1 MLLPADYHVHTE
13 WSWDAPHG
21 SMERGCARAVELGHR
36 SVAFTDHADFTAWRV
51 SAEVAEFLQDL
62 GAQIADGVFTPPA
75 LDLDGYLDCLQRCRA
90 LFPELQILSGV
101 ELGEPHS
108 HPAEAASLLRRGGF
122 DLVGAALHSLPGAR
136 GGYVEVSDA
145 YRERSEHAV
154 VREYLA
160 ETARL
165 VEAWSDFDVLAH
177 IDYAARA
184 WPGGQR
190 EYRTA
195 DFEDDYRA
203 VLRVLACSGRA
214 LEVNTRLPLDPLI
227 VDWWRQEGGTA
238 VTFGSDVHDPHFLA
252 QGFADA
258 AAMVTASGYGPGP
271 HRHNFW
277 TLQ

>member
-1 MLLPADYHVHTE
+1 MLPADHHVHTE

-21 SMERGCARAVELGHR
+21 SMERACARAVELGHR

-51 SAEVAEFLQDL
+51 SAEVAEFLRDL
-62 GAQIADGVFTPPA
+62 GAQIADGIFTPPA
-75 LDLDGYLDCLQRCRA
+75 LNLDGYLDCLQRCRA
-90 LFPELQILSGV
+90 LFPGLQILSGV

-122 DLVGAALHSLPGAR
+122 DLVCAALHSLPGSR

-145 YRERSEHAV
+145 YRERSEPAV

-165 VEAWSDFDVLAH
+165 IEAWGDFDVLAH
-177 IDYAARA
+177 IDFAARS

-190 EYRTA
+190 VYRTA

-203 VLRVLACSGRA
+203 VLRILARGGQA

-227 VDWWRQEGGTA
+227 VGWWRQEGGTA

-258 AAMVTASGYGPGP
+258 ADMVTASGYGPGP
-271 HRHNFW
+271 HRRGFW
-277 TLQ
+277 TL